1 LEPSLEKCVLNF
13 DKALFEEGFTMNDV
27 QASPDSRWKR
37 RFFTIWTGQALSLLG
52 SALVQFALIWWLT
65 ATTGSATVLAMAT
78 LVALLPQV
86 LLSPLAGA
94 LVDRW
99 NRRAVMIAADSLIA
113 LCTLCLAVLFASG
126 EVQVWHV
133 LGLLMLRS
141 LGAAF
146 HMPAMKASTTL
157 MVPQKHY
164 ARVAGIN
171 QALQGATNIAGPALG
186 ALLLRAL
193 PMFGILL
200 VDVITALLAVLPLLF
215 FNVPQPQR
223 RGQAHGAATEGH
235 FWSDFREGLRYV
247 WSWQG
252 LRLLL
257 GLTMLL
263 NFLLTPA
270 ASLIPLLVAQHFRAE
285 AEGLAAMNMALGIGT
300 VSGGALLGIWG
311 GFRRK
316 MLTSL
321 LGISGIGAGILS
333 VGFAPNDALW
343 LAVSAMLTVGVMLSI
358 ANAPIHALMQA
369 SVVPELQ
376 GRVFGLMNSLS
387 SGITPLSLLV
397 AGPIADALGVQS
409 WFVAAGVACLAA
421 AAYAASNQALMNL
434 ESNSAAE
441 PSRAGV
447 AETSVK
453 DG

>member
-1 LEPSLEKCVLNF
+1 VRIEFSE
-13 DKALFEEGFTMNDV
+13 KALFEESFKMDD
-27 QASPDSRWKR
+27 ARSAPDSGWQR

-52 SALVQFALIWWLT
+52 SSLVQFALIWWLT

-78 LVALLPQV
+78 FVALLPQV
-86 LLSPLAGA
+86 LLSPLTGA

-99 NRRAVMIAADSLIA
+99 NRRVVMMASDSLIA
-113 LCTLCLAVLFASG
+113 LCTLLLALLFASG
-126 EVQVWHV
+126 AVQIWHV
-133 LGLLMLRS
+133 LSLLMLRS
-141 LGAAF
+141 LGATF
-146 HMPAMKASTTL
+146 HVPAMKASTTL

-171 QALQGATNIAGPALG
+171 QALHGAMNIAGPALG

-200 VDVITALLAVLPLLF
+200 TDVITALLAVLPLLF
-215 FNVPQPQR
+215 FTVPQPQHR
-223 RGQAHGAATEGH
+223 EQQNSATTKSAFWAA
-235 FWSDFREGLRYV
+235 FREGLRYV
-247 WSWQG
+247 WSWRG

-270 ASLIPLLVAQHFRAE
+270 ASLLPLLVAQHFHAE
-285 AEGLAAMNMALGIGT
+285 AEGLAAMNIALGVGT
-300 VSGGALLGIWG
+300 ISGGVLLGIWD

-316 MLTSL
+316 ILTSL
-321 LGISGIGAGILS
+321 LGISGISAGILL
-333 VGFAPNDALW
+333 VGLAPSDALW

-358 ANAPIHALMQA
+358 ANAPIHALLQA
-369 SVVPELQ
+369 NVAPALQ

-387 SGITPLSLLV
+387 SGITPLSLLM
-397 AGPIADALGVQS
+397 AGPIADAIGVQS
-409 WFVAAGVACLAA
+409 WFVMAGVACLAA
-421 AAYAASNQALMNL
+421 AAYGASNQALMNL

-441 PSRAGV
+441 PSRSDV

-453 DG
+453 SS